1 MGVALAAR
9 AGFRKPLLRRPSWL
23 AVDDAARTALLAW
36 YRAERRD
43 LPWRRSGDPYAIWV
57 SEAMLQQTRVDVA
70 IPYYERWLKRWPT
83 VAALAAADEEQVLA
97 QWSGLGYYARAR
109 NLHRG
114 AQAVVR
120 DHGGGIPASVEGL
133 RALPGVGPYTA
144 AAVGS
149 IAFGLPAA
157 CVDGNVVRV
166 VARVAGIR
174 QAIGARQ
181 RARVGKLAQEWLDP
195 AAPGDWNQAMMDL
208 GATVCTPRKPACGAC
223 PVAGSCKSRSR
234 DPEAVPRKAAAAKV
248 VTQEM
253 QFAVVRR
260 KGHVLLV
267 RAPSG
272 GLLGGLL
279 ALPGGDGKAPLARQ
293 VEGQTGVRA
302 AVARSGVAVR
312 HRFSHRTW
320 EMRVRPAAWKAGEP
334 TGPARW
340 VAEADLPGAALSA
353 AMRKALRAC
362 GVEA

>member
-1 MGVALAAR
+1 VDEAAR
-9 AGFRKPLLRRPSWL
+9 R
-23 AVDDAARTALLAW
+23 ALLAW

-43 LPWRRSGDPYAIWV
+43 LPWRRTSDPYAVWV

-70 IPYYERWLKRWPT
+70 LPYYERWLRHWPT
-83 VAALAAADEEQVLA
+83 VGALAAAGDEEVHA
-97 QWSGLGYYARAR
+97 MWSGLGYYARAR
-109 NLHRG
+109 NLHRA
-114 AQAVVR
+114 AQAVAR
-120 DHGGGIPASVEGL
+120 EHRGRLPETIEGL
-133 RALPGVGPYTA
+133 RSLPGVGPYTA

-174 QAIGARQ
+174 AAIDRKQ
-181 RARVGKLAQEWLDP
+181 RARIEALAQRWLDP
-195 AAPGDWNQAMMDL
+195 ASPGDWNQAMMEL
-208 GATVCTPRKPACGAC
+208 GALVCTPRKPRCGEC
-223 PVAGSCKSRSR
+223 PVAASCRSR
-234 DPEAVPRKAAAAKV
+234 GKDPEAVPRKAAAAAV
-248 VTQEM
+248 QTQRM

-279 ALPGGDGKAPLARQ
+279 ALPGGAGTTPLARQ
-293 VEGQTGVRA
+293 VESQTGVRA
-302 AVARSGVAVR
+302 AVARAGVPVR
-312 HRFSHRTW
+312 HQFSHRTW
-320 EMRVRPAAWKAGEP
+320 EMRVRGATWKGGEP
-334 TGPARW
+334 QGAARW
-340 VAEADLPGAALSA
+340 VAEADLPAAALSA

>member
-1 MGVALAAR
+1 VDGAS
-9 AGFRKPLLRRPSWL
+9 RRG
-23 AVDDAARTALLAW
+23 LLAW

-43 LPWRRSGDPYAIWV
+43 LPWRRTGDPYAIWV

-70 IPYYERWLKRWPT
+70 IPYYGRWLRRWPT
-83 VAALAAADEEQVLA
+83 VAALAAADGEEVLA

-109 NLHRG
+109 NLHRA
-114 AQAVVR
+114 AQAVMR
-120 DHGGGIPASVEGL
+120 DHAGKVPATAEGL

-149 IAFGLPAA
+149 IAFGLPVA

-174 QAIGARQ
+174 QAIDARQ
-181 RARVGKLAQEWLDP
+181 RARVEALAQEWLDP
-195 AAPGDWNQAMMDL
+195 TAPGDWNQAMMEL
-208 GATVCTPRKPACGAC
+208 GATVCTPRKPRCGEC
-223 PVAGSCKSRSR
+223 PVAAACKSRGR
-234 DPEAVPRKAAAAKV
+234 DPEAIPRKAGTAKV
-248 VTQEM
+248 LTEEM

-267 RAPSG
+267 RAPSS

-279 ALPGGDGKAPLARQ
+279 TLPGGARTAALAKQ
-293 VEGQTGVRA
+293 VEAQTGVRA
-302 AVARSGVAVR
+302 TVARSGVPVR
-312 HRFSHRTW
+312 HQFSHRTW
-320 EMRVRPAAWKAGEP
+320 EMRVRAATWKGGEP
-334 TGPARW
+334 AGDARW
-340 VAEADLPGAALSA
+340 VAEAELAGAALSA

>member
-1 MGVALAAR
+1 MDGAAR
-9 AGFRKPLLRRPSWL
+9 R
-23 AVDDAARTALLAW
+23 ALLAW

-43 LPWRRSGDPYAIWV
+43 LPWRRTGDPYSVWV

-70 IPYYERWLKRWPT
+70 IPYYGRWMRRWPT
-83 VAALAAADEEQVLA
+83 VAALAGAEEEQVLA

-109 NLHRG
+109 NLHKG

-120 DHGGGIPASVEGL
+120 DHGGRLPATVEGL
-133 RALPGVGPYTA
+133 RALPGIGPYTA

-149 IAFGLPAA
+149 IAFGLPVA

-166 VARVAGIR
+166 VARVAGVR
-174 QAIGARQ
+174 TALEAKE
-181 RARVGKLAQEWLDP
+181 RARIGRLAQEWLDP
-195 AAPGDWNQAMMDL
+195 AAPGDWNQAMMEL
-208 GATVCTPRKPACGAC
+208 GATVCTPRKPRCGAC
-223 PVAGSCKSRSR
+223 PVAASCKSKNR
-234 DPEAVPRKAAAAKV
+234 DPEAIPRKAAPPKV
-248 VTQEM
+248 VTQSV

-279 ALPGGDGKAPLARQ
+279 TLPGGAGKAPLARQ
-293 VEGQTGVRA
+293 VETQTGVRT
-302 AVARSGVAVR
+302 AVARSSVPVR
-312 HRFSHRTW
+312 HQFSHRTW
-320 EMRVRPAAWKAGEP
+320 EMTVRGATWKAGEP
-334 TGPARW
+334 QGGARW
-340 VAEADLPGAALSA
+340 VAESELAGAALSA